1 MQTHHRKDF
10 LNTETSDAL
19 ETHVREMRR
28 QKTFKFTAVYAFCF
42 LKDTPATSSKG
53 LCDHAQR

>member
-19 ETHVREMRR
+19 ETHFREMRR
-28 QKTFKFTAVYAFCF
+28 QKTFKFTAVYAFCV
-42 LKDTPATSSKG
+42 LKDFPAPSS
-53 LCDHAQR
+53 

>member
-19 ETHVREMRR
+19 ETHFREMKR
-28 QKTFKFTAVYAFCF
+28 QKFKFTAVYAFCF
-42 LKDTPATSSKG
+42 LKDLPATSS
-53 LCDHAQR
+53 